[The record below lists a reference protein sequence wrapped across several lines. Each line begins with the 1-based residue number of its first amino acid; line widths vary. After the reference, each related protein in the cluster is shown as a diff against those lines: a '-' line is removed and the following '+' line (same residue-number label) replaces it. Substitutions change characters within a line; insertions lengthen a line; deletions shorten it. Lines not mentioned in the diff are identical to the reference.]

1 MHFEYRY
8 VKYGP
13 SFTAD
18 PALRAPG
25 PVAAGTEERLAA
37 NEVAVDVGSCCFGWD
52 GCDLPVFDHHF
63 ARAGQW
69 PSAAAT
75 VLR

>member
-1 MHFEYRY
+1 MHFAYRY

-25 PVAAGTEERLAA
+25 SVAAGTEERLAA
-37 NEVAVDVGSCCFGWD
+37 NEVAVDVGSCCFWI
-52 GCDLPVFDHHF
+52 PAWFVFGN
-63 ARAGQW
+63 R
-69 PSAAAT
+69 
-75 VLR
+75 RNR